1 MLGKVYC
8 SKCGR
13 ENENVKRKG
22 NELSFVCSK
31 CGTKNEIKVLDK
43 ETMLT
48 KYPDLGE
55 IIKD

>member
-1 MLGKVYC
+1 MLEKVYC
-8 SKCGR
+8 AKCGR

-22 NELSFVCSK
+22 NEVNFVCSK

-43 ETMLT
+43 ETMLA

-55 IIKD
+55 IIKN

>member
-1 MLGKVYC
+1 MLEKVYC
-8 SKCGR
+8 AKCGR
-13 ENENVKRKG
+13 ENEDVKRKG

>member
-1 MLGKVYC
+1 MLEKVYC
-8 SKCGR
+8 AKCGR
-13 ENENVKRKG
+13 GNEDVKRKG

-31 CGTKNEIKVLDK
+31 CGTRNEIKVLDK
-43 ETMLT
+43 ETMLV

>member
-1 MLGKVYC
+1 MLEKVYC

-31 CGTKNEIKVLDK
+31 CGTKNEIKVLEK

>member
-1 MLGKVYC
+1 MLEKVYC

-22 NELSFVCSK
+22 NELSFVCRK
-31 CGTKNEIKVLDK
+31 CGTRNEIKVLDK
-43 ETMLT
+43 ETMLA

>member
-1 MLGKVYC
+1 MLEKVYC
-8 SKCGR
+8 AKCGR

-22 NELSFVCSK
+22 NELSFVCRK
-31 CGTKNEIKVLDK
+31 CGTRNEIKVLDK
-43 ETMLT
+43 ETMLA